1 MVFDNLM
8 QERKL
13 VKMYDPNGEMFEV
26 PMTDTEL
33 VEMMGDGVV
42 GECVKAGISE
52 NSFSQNPQLIQSNVA
67 SNMDLSPIWTD
78 PIFKKAMESFDEP
91 KNFGSI
97 RGGANYPKDHR
108 YYLSTKDG
116 SIIEPLVKH
125 LNYRPAHALFKMKEK
140 YGAEEFDKFFREFVL
155 LTSEDEVLMTLILM
169 YNIQESCQ
177 LNTEKLIS
185 DEALF
190 TTQEGFEKVED
201 IPWFLEQTIEFFF
214 NCPDLPTLIAY
225 RGDITE
231 LPKFFGLNKLRFQL
245 RNESNVLEPY
255 EKDTITFFGQ
265 TASGRLA
272 KFTIDS
278 KSIKSLLDNDCSN
291 FEINNDDFR
300 ANSVSLSENDF
311 EAITCVIR
319 ICLKSMIHAHAEP
332 TSLERN
338 PSKSSVKLGKPNVK
352 GRPDGKKLRVI
363 YVPRTKSVKSN
374 KEPTSTRNFYGR
386 CATQM
391 YFRADRYAK
400 SGLQGTFKII
410 PPILGRNGENPH
422 EKRNTI
428 YRNRKI
434 KKGFPIKNS

>member
-1 MVFDNLM
+1 MEV
-8 QERKL
+8 QENKL
-13 VKMYDPNGEMFEV
+13 VKMYDPNGDMVEV
-26 PMTDTEL
+26 SMTDSDIF
-33 VEMMGDGVV
+33 EMMGDGLV

-52 NSFSQNPQLIQSNVA
+52 NSFSKNSSFLENNVA
-67 SNMDLSPIWTD
+67 YNMELSKIWND
-78 PIFKKAMESFDEP
+78 PIFKKATDSFDEP
-91 KNFGSI
+91 KNFGTI
-97 RGGANYPKDHR
+97 KGRTNYPKDHR

-125 LNYRPAHALFKMKEK
+125 LNYRLAHALFEMKEK
-140 YGAEEFDKFFREFVL
+140 YGAEEFEKFFQQFMIL
-155 LTSEDEVLMTLILM
+155 SSEDEVLMTLILM

-190 TTQEGFEKVED
+190 TTQEGFEEVGD
-201 IPWFLEQTIEFFF
+201 IPWFLDQVIEFFF

-278 KSIKSLLDNDCSN
+278 KSIKSLLDKDCAN

-300 ANSVSLSENDF
+300 MKTASLSEDDF

-338 PSKSSVKLGKPNVK
+338 PSKASIKLGKPNVK

-434 KKGFPIKNS
+434 EKGFPVKSS